1 MRNLLT
7 ALGASVI
14 GAVLG
19 AFLWSKLGRGILVWL
34 GLGDRLELLLTPEDV
49 GAELSDKPSSQPS
62 SHRRSKGPMLDRNG
76 EVF

>member
-1 MRNLLT
+1 MRNLMT
-7 ALGASVI
+7 ALGAGVI

-19 AFLWSKLGRGILVWL
+19 ALLWSRLGRGILVWL

-49 GAELSDKPSSQPS
+49 GAELSDKPKASSP
-62 SHRRSKGPMLDRNG
+62 RRSKGPMLDRNG